1 MSSDELPTELST
13 SVDKLSTLD
22 LEDYNNQ
29 LAINNQKMEGLLRAM
44 FPDMEIPYEDI
55 YQILLFLE
63 ETKVNAQIV
72 PKVIRGIH
80 NIVIGT
86 GKGQVIVHVQGELM
100 NVSMREET
108 EGIKT
113 KV

>member
-1 MSSDELPTELST
+1 MNSLT
-13 SVDKLSTLD
+13 VD
-22 LEDYNNQ
+22 LEDYNTQ
-29 LAINNQKMEGLLRAM
+29 LTINNQKMETLLKAM
-44 FPDMEIPYEDI
+44 FPDLNLPYEDI

-63 ETKVNAQIV
+63 QTQVNAEVI
-72 PKVIRGIH
+72 PKVIRSIH

-100 NVSMREET
+100 NVSMREQDE
-108 EGIKT
+108 EVKT

>member
-1 MSSDELPTELST
+1 MNTDF
-13 SVDKLSTLD
+13 
-22 LEDYNNQ
+22 EDYNTQ
-29 LAINNQKMEGLLRAM
+29 LSINNAKMEGLLKAM
-44 FPDMEIPYEDI
+44 FPDLHIPYEDA

-63 ETKVNAQIV
+63 ETGVNGAVI

-86 GKGQVIVHVQGELM
+86 GKGQVIVHVQGEM
-100 NVSMREET
+100 VNVSLREQDE
-108 EGIKT
+108 EIKT